1 MSAIDSA
8 ALLKA
13 NKEALVAQLSEI
25 FPNEGIDY
33 STPMSK
39 LTKYMKWA
47 GGLLDVT
54 VAVQHISDNRLEY
67 FDLDYWANTL
77 TANARRN
84 YIIRGVRLRADG
96 QSFVIAL
103 KDASSGVAWWPNT
116 NVDVAGLTSYSSLP
130 NLYGDI
136 DGESNTAKILQQME
150 DSSVSSAT
158 AASVASSYKAFNAT
172 ASNSDNSNWYLPAI
186 GQLML
191 LFKYKTQINAVLTA
205 PSVNGTAIASAWYW
219 SSTEYNAANAW
230 IIRMNYGTIS
240 YNGIETNSSRVRA
253 ISAI

>member
-25 FPNEGIDY
+25 FPNEGLSY
-33 STPMSK
+33 NTPLSE

-54 VAVQHISDNRLEY
+54 VAVQRVSDNRLEY

-84 YIIRGVRLRADG
+84 YIIRGVRLRAEG

-103 KDASSGVAWWPNT
+103 KDASTGVVWWPNT
-116 NVDVAGLTSYSSLP
+116 NVDVAELTSYSSLP

-150 DSSVSSAT
+150 DSGVTSDT

-172 ASNSDNSNWYLPAI
+172 TSNIDNSNWYLPAI

-205 PSVNGTAIASAWYW
+205 SSVNGTAIASAWYW

-230 IIRMNYGTIS
+230 VIYMLYGGIS
-240 YNGIETNSSRVRA
+240 YNLNKTYTFRVRS

>member
-25 FPNEGIDY
+25 FPNEGLSY
-33 STPMSK
+33 NTPLSE

-47 GGLLDVT
+47 GDLLDVT
-54 VAVQHISDNRLEY
+54 VAVQRVSDNRLEY

-84 YIIRGVRLRADG
+84 YIVRGVRLRAEG

-103 KDASSGVAWWPNT
+103 KDASTGVAWWPNT
-116 NVDVAGLTSYSSLP
+116 NVDVAELTSYSSLP

-150 DSSVSSAT
+150 DSGVTSNT

-172 ASNSDNSNWYLPAI
+172 ASNIDNSNWYLPAI

-205 PSVNGTAIASAWYW
+205 PSVNGTAIATTWYW
-219 SSTEYNAANAW
+219 SSTEYNAAYAW
-230 IIRMNYGTIS
+230 SIYMIYGNIYNYTYKS
-240 YNGIETNSSRVRA
+240 YTSRVRA